1 MTTKAATKIK
11 PWFRVNK
18 DVEYS
23 TDFTFFKFN
32 QARLVKSGNK
42 YTFCSRLEAK
52 TFKTERALN
61 STTYEFTDT
70 ELINKWKEIH
80 AEIIAGKHHEGGK
93 LVD

>member
-1 MTTKAATKIK
+1 MTATTKIK
-11 PWFRVNK
+11 KPWFHINE

-52 TFKTERALN
+52 TFRVERALFGIN
-61 STTYEFTDT
+61 HEFTEA
-70 ELINKWKEIH
+70 ELVDKWKEIH
-80 AEIIAGKHHEGGK
+80 KEILAGKHHPNGK
-93 LVD
+93 FID